1 MIENALND
9 PDWDVGKLGNTKRGD
24 RKMRNFTATLASG
37 LVALAGF
44 AGSASASATI
54 DLIWAATGT
63 NTISGV
69 QATSTVIVLNVVLTA
84 GAAGS
89 LGASVS
95 IDYSDLG
102 LAGSV
107 VTYSSTAFT
116 PPLPFNLGVASDTG
130 TVILNIN
137 AGALAPLFLA
147 DGVSFILGTI
157 TFSLTGAP
165 GSFELIPYIDIPTG
179 DAVLDGG
186 GFVISGATTFNSSFA
201 VVPEPG
207 TLSLLGM
214 GLGGLYMVGRR
225 SSRKR

>member
-1 MIENALND
+1 
-9 PDWDVGKLGNTKRGD
+9 
-24 RKMRNFTATLASG
+24 MRNFTIGLVSG

-44 AGSASASATI
+44 AGSAGASATI

-63 NTISGV
+63 GTISGA
-69 QATSTVIVLNVVLTA
+69 QATSTNIVLNVVLTA
-84 GAAGS
+84 GAADS

-95 IDYSDLG
+95 IDYSALG
-102 LAGSV
+102 AAGSV
-107 VTYSSTAFT
+107 VTFGSTPFT
-116 PPLPFNLGVASDTG
+116 PPLPFTIATASDTG

-137 AGALAPLFLA
+137 AGGQAPGFFLP
-147 DGVSFILGTI
+147 DGDSFVLGTI
-157 TFSLTGAP
+157 TFALTGAP
-165 GSFELIPYIDIPTG
+165 GTFDIFPYIDGPTG
-179 DAVLDGG
+179 DDVLDGG
-186 GFVISGATTFNSSFA
+186 GGVISGTTTFNGASA

>member
-1 MIENALND
+1 
-9 PDWDVGKLGNTKRGD
+9 
-24 RKMRNFTATLASG
+24 MRNFTVALVSG

-54 DLIWAATGT
+54 DLIWAVNGT
-63 NTISGV
+63 DTISGV
-69 QATSTVIVLNVVLTA
+69 QATSTDIVLNVVLAA
-84 GAAGS
+84 GAADS

-107 VTYSSTAFT
+107 VTYSSTAFVL
-116 PPLPFNLGVASDTG
+116 PLPFNPGTASDTG

-137 AGALAPLFLA
+137 AGTFLPPSLL
-147 DGVSFILGTI
+147 DGDSFLLGTI

-165 GSFELIPYIDIPTG
+165 GSFELIPYIDILSG
-179 DAVLDGG
+179 DDVLDGG
-186 GFVISGATTFNSSFA
+186 GNVISGTTTFNSSFA

-214 GLGGLYMVGRR
+214 GLGGLYGVGRR